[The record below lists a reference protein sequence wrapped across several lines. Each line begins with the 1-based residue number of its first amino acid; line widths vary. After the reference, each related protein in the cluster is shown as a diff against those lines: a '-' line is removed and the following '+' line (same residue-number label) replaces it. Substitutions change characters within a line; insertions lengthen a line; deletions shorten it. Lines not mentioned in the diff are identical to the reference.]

1 MKSNFFEEKF
11 LPIASKIGNQ
21 RHLLALRDGIMFAM
35 PLMIIGSFFIIVAWL
50 EAEWYQNFMAKTF
63 GDNWNAFGDIV
74 YNGTMGIIALIAVF
88 GVAYSLAG
96 SYKVDGKNIDGVPA
110 GVLALAGYLIVNIM
124 STFTVDEESVS
135 AWSPDIF
142 SAQYLFVGLIVAII
156 TAEIYR
162 FFLQKKMIITLPDT
176 VPPTVSRSFTALIP
190 GLVIIIFF
198 LFVRFVFAQTS
209 WETFATFIQVVV
221 TQPFTILGSTYI
233 GTLIASLMEHL
244 LWSFG
249 IHGSSIITS
258 VMEPNWITNADAN
271 LAAVKEGAKTL
282 PHIITYTFYENGI
295 WMGGSGATLPVAI
308 YMMFLAKSKLLK
320 KVGRLAI
327 GPSIFN
333 VNEPIM
339 FGVPVVLNPFLM
351 IPFMLAPV
359 AVLTVT
365 YFGTSMGIF
374 PQTTG
379 TIIPWT
385 TPYFISGYLMTDG
398 KIMGVVRQLVAC
410 AVASTIW
417 FPFIK
422 MWDKKNLE
430 MEKASTAKM
439 WDKKNLEMENA
450 TIN

>member
-1 MKSNFFEEKF
+1 MKNKFFEKKF

-50 EAEWYQNFMAKTF
+50 EAEWYQNFMSKVF
-63 GDNWNAFGDIV
+63 GENWNAFGDIV

-88 GVAYSLAG
+88 GVAYSLAS
-96 SYKVDGKNIDGVPA
+96 SYKVDKKNIDGVPA

-135 AWSPDIF
+135 AWSPDLF
-142 SAQYLFVGLIVAII
+142 SAQYLFLGLIVAII

-162 FFLQKKMIITLPDT
+162 FFLQKKLIITLPDT

-190 GLVIIIFF
+190 GFVIITLF
-198 LFVRFVFAQTS
+198 LLVRYAFSYTG
-209 WETFATFIQVVV
+209 WETFATFIQEVV
-221 TQPFTILGSTYI
+221 TKPFTILGSTYI
-233 GTLIASLMEHL
+233 GTLIASLLEHT

-258 VMEPNWITNADAN
+258 VMEPIWITNADAN
-271 LAAVKEGAKTL
+271 LAAVKEGKAL

-308 YMMFLAKSKLLK
+308 YMMFLAKSRLLK

-339 FGVPVVLNPFLM
+339 FGVPIVLNPFLM
-351 IPFMLAPV
+351 IPFMLAPI

-365 YFGTSMGIF
+365 YFGTAMGIF
-374 PQTTG
+374 PHTTG

-385 TPYFISGYLMTDG
+385 TPYFISGYLMTGG
-398 KIMGVVRQLVAC
+398 KIMGVVMQLVAF
-410 AVASTIW
+410 AVAFATW

-430 MEKASTAKM
+430 MENAS
-439 WDKKNLEMENA
+439 NNQGVSSSNSQ
-450 TIN
+450 TIQG

>member
-1 MKSNFFEEKF
+1 MNSSFFEKKF

-50 EAEWYQNFMAKTF
+50 EADWYQNFMSKVF
-63 GDNWNAFGDIV
+63 GENWNAFGDIV
-74 YNGTMGIIALIAVF
+74 YNGSMGIIALVAVF
-88 GVAYSLAG
+88 GVAYSLAS
-96 SYKVDGKNIDGVPA
+96 SYKVDKKNIDGVPA
-110 GVLALAGYLIVNIM
+110 GVLALASYLIVNIM
-124 STFTVDEESVS
+124 STFKDGKETVS
-135 AWSPDIF
+135 AWSPDLF
-142 SAQYLFVGLIVAII
+142 GAQYLFVGLIIAII

-162 FFLQKKMIITLPDT
+162 YFLQKKIIITLPDT

-190 GLVIIIFF
+190 GFVIILFF
-198 LFVRFVFAQTS
+198 LLVRYGFSHTG
-209 WETFATFIQVVV
+209 WGDFATFVHKVV
-221 TQPFTILGSTYI
+221 TQPFTILGSTYV
-233 GTLIASLMEHL
+233 GTLVACLMEHL

-258 VMEPNWITNADAN
+258 VMEPIWITNADAN
-271 LAAVKEGAKTL
+271 LEALKAGKTL

-308 YMMFLAKSKLLK
+308 YMTFLAKSKLLK

-339 FGVPVVLNPFLM
+339 FGVPIVLNPFLM
-351 IPFMLAPV
+351 IPYILAPV

-365 YFGTSMGIF
+365 YFGTAMGIF
-374 PQTTG
+374 PHTTG

-385 TPYFISGYLMTDG
+385 TPYFISGYLMTGG
-398 KIMGVVRQLVAC
+398 KIMGVVMQLVAF
-410 AVASTIW
+410 AVASIIW
-417 FPFIK
+417 FPFIRI
-422 MWDKKNLE
+422 WDKKNLE
-430 MEKASTAKM
+430 MEKASK
-439 WDKKNLEMENA
+439 
-450 TIN
+450 

>member
-1 MKSNFFEEKF
+1 MKSNFFEKKF

-50 EAEWYQNFMAKTF
+50 EADWYQNFMSKVF
-63 GDNWNAFGDIV
+63 GENWNAFGDIV
-74 YNGTMGIIALIAVF
+74 YNGSMGIIALVAVF
-88 GVAYSLAG
+88 GVAYSLAS
-96 SYKVDGKNIDGVPA
+96 SYKVDKKNIDGVPA
-110 GVLALAGYLIVNIM
+110 GVLALASYLIVNIM
-124 STFTVDEESVS
+124 STFKDGKESVS
-135 AWSPDIF
+135 AWSPDLF
-142 SAQYLFVGLIVAII
+142 GAQYLFVGLIVAII

-162 FFLQKKMIITLPDT
+162 FFLQKKIIITLPDT

-190 GLVIIIFF
+190 GFVIILFF
-198 LFVRFVFAQTS
+198 LLVRYGFSHTG
-209 WETFATFIQVVV
+209 WGDFATFIHKVV
-221 TQPFTILGSTYI
+221 TQPFTILGSTYL
-233 GTLIASLMEHL
+233 GTLVACLMEHL

-258 VMEPNWITNADAN
+258 VMEPIWITNADAN
-271 LAAVKEGAKTL
+271 LAAVKAGKEL

-308 YMMFLAKSKLLK
+308 YMTFLAKSKLLK

-339 FGVPVVLNPFLM
+339 FGVPIVLNPFLM
-351 IPFMLAPV
+351 IPYILAPV

-365 YFGTSMGIF
+365 YFGTAMGIF
-374 PQTTG
+374 PHTTG

-385 TPYFISGYLMTDG
+385 TPYFISGYLMTGG
-398 KIMGVVRQLVAC
+398 KIMGVVMQLVAF
-410 AVASTIW
+410 AVASLIW
-417 FPFIK
+417 FPFIR

-430 MEKASTAKM
+430 LEKASK
-439 WDKKNLEMENA
+439 
-450 TIN
+450 

>member
-1 MKSNFFEEKF
+1 MKSNFFEKKF

-50 EAEWYQNFMAKTF
+50 EAGWYQNFMSKVF
-63 GDNWNAFGDIV
+63 GENWNAFGDIV
-74 YNGTMGIIALIAVF
+74 YNGSMGIIALVAVF
-88 GVAYSLAG
+88 GVAYSLAS
-96 SYKVDGKNIDGVPA
+96 SYKVDKKNIDGVPA
-110 GVLALAGYLIVNIM
+110 GVLALASYLIVNIM
-124 STFTVDEESVS
+124 STFKDGKESVS
-135 AWSPDIF
+135 AWSPDLF
-142 SAQYLFVGLIVAII
+142 GAQYLFVGLIVAII

-162 FFLQKKMIITLPDT
+162 FFLQKKIIITLPDT

-190 GLVIIIFF
+190 GFVIILFF
-198 LFVRFVFAQTS
+198 LLVRYGFSHTG
-209 WETFATFIQVVV
+209 WGDFATFIHKVV

-233 GTLIASLMEHL
+233 GTLVACLMEHL

-258 VMEPNWITNADAN
+258 VMEPIWITNADAN
-271 LAAVKEGAKTL
+271 LAAVKAGKEL

-308 YMMFLAKSKLLK
+308 YMTFLAKSKLLK

-339 FGVPVVLNPFLM
+339 FGVPIVLNPFLM
-351 IPFMLAPV
+351 IPYILAPV

-365 YFGTSMGIF
+365 YFGTAMGIF
-374 PQTTG
+374 PHTTG

-385 TPYFISGYLMTDG
+385 TPYFISGYLMTGG
-398 KIMGVVRQLVAC
+398 KIMGVVMQLVAF
-410 AVASTIW
+410 AVASMIW
-417 FPFIK
+417 FPFIRI
-422 MWDKKNLE
+422 WDKKNLE
-430 MEKASTAKM
+430 LEKASK
-439 WDKKNLEMENA
+439 
-450 TIN
+450 

>member
-1 MKSNFFEEKF
+1 MNSKFFEKKF

-50 EAEWYQNFMAKTF
+50 EAEWYQNFMSKVF
-63 GDNWNAFGDIV
+63 GENWNAFGDIV
-74 YNGTMGIIALIAVF
+74 YNGSMGIIALVAVF
-88 GVAYSLAG
+88 GVAYSLAS
-96 SYKVDGKNIDGVPA
+96 SYKVDKKNIDGVPA
-110 GVLALAGYLIVNIM
+110 GVLALASYLIVNIM
-124 STFTVDEESVS
+124 STFKDGKETVS
-135 AWSPDIF
+135 AWSPDLF
-142 SAQYLFVGLIVAII
+142 GAQYLFVGLIIAII

-162 FFLQKKMIITLPDT
+162 YFLQKKIIITLPDT

-190 GLVIIIFF
+190 GFVIILFF
-198 LFVRFVFAQTS
+198 LLVRYGFSHTG
-209 WETFATFIQVVV
+209 WGDFATFVHKVV

-233 GTLIASLMEHL
+233 GTLVACLMEHL

-258 VMEPNWITNADAN
+258 VMEPIWITNADAN
-271 LAAVKEGAKTL
+271 LAAVKAGKEL

-308 YMMFLAKSKLLK
+308 YMTFLAKSKLLK

-339 FGVPVVLNPFLM
+339 FGVPIVLNPFLM
-351 IPFMLAPV
+351 IPYILAPV

-365 YFGTSMGIF
+365 YFGTAMGIF
-374 PQTTG
+374 PHTTG

-385 TPYFISGYLMTDG
+385 TPYFISGYLMTGG
-398 KIMGVVRQLVAC
+398 KIMGVVMQLVAF
-410 AVASTIW
+410 AVASAIW
-417 FPFIK
+417 FPFIR

-430 MEKASTAKM
+430 
-439 WDKKNLEMENA
+439 LEN
-450 TIN
+450 TSK

>member
-1 MKSNFFEEKF
+1 MNSSFFEKKF

-50 EAEWYQNFMAKTF
+50 EADWYQNFMAKVF
-63 GDNWNAFGDIV
+63 GENWNAFGDIV
-74 YNGTMGIIALIAVF
+74 YNGSMGIIALVAVF
-88 GVAYSLAG
+88 GVAYSLAS
-96 SYKVDGKNIDGVPA
+96 SYKVDKKNIDGVPA
-110 GVLALAGYLIVNIM
+110 GVLALASYLIVNIM
-124 STFTVDEESVS
+124 STFKDGKETVS
-135 AWSPDIF
+135 AWSPDLF
-142 SAQYLFVGLIVAII
+142 GAQYLFVGLIIAII

-162 FFLQKKMIITLPDT
+162 YFLQKKIIITLPDT

-190 GLVIIIFF
+190 GFVIILFF
-198 LFVRFVFAQTS
+198 LLVRYGFSHTG
-209 WETFATFIQVVV
+209 WGDFATFVHKVV
-221 TQPFTILGSTYI
+221 TQPFTILGSTYV
-233 GTLIASLMEHL
+233 GTLVACLMEHL

-258 VMEPNWITNADAN
+258 VMEPIWITNADAN
-271 LAAVKEGAKTL
+271 LEALKAGKTL

-308 YMMFLAKSKLLK
+308 YMAFLAKSKLLK

-339 FGVPVVLNPFLM
+339 FGVPIVLNPFLM
-351 IPFMLAPV
+351 IPYILAPV

-365 YFGTSMGIF
+365 YFGTAMGIF
-374 PQTTG
+374 PHTTG

-385 TPYFISGYLMTDG
+385 TPYFISGYLMTGG
-398 KIMGVVRQLVAC
+398 KIMGVVMQLVAF
-410 AVASTIW
+410 AVASIIW
-417 FPFIK
+417 FPFIRI
-422 MWDKKNLE
+422 WDKKNLE
-430 MEKASTAKM
+430 MEKASK
-439 WDKKNLEMENA
+439 
-450 TIN
+450 

>member
-1 MKSNFFEEKF
+1 MNSKFFEKKF

-50 EAEWYQNFMAKTF
+50 EADWYQNFMSKVF
-63 GDNWNAFGDIV
+63 GENWNAFGDIV
-74 YNGTMGIIALIAVF
+74 YNGSMGIIALVAVF
-88 GVAYSLAG
+88 GVAYSLAS
-96 SYKVDGKNIDGVPA
+96 SYKVDKKNIDGVPA
-110 GVLALAGYLIVNIM
+110 GVLALASYLIVNIM
-124 STFTVDEESVS
+124 STFKDGKESVS
-135 AWSPDIF
+135 AWSPDLF
-142 SAQYLFVGLIVAII
+142 GAQYLFVGLIVAIV

-162 FFLQKKMIITLPDT
+162 YFLQKKIIITLPDT

-190 GLVIIIFF
+190 GFVIILFF
-198 LFVRFVFAQTS
+198 LLVRYGFSHTG
-209 WETFATFIQVVV
+209 WGDFATFVHKVV

-233 GTLIASLMEHL
+233 GTLVACLMEHL

-258 VMEPNWITNADAN
+258 VMEPIWITNADAN
-271 LAAVKEGAKTL
+271 LAAVKAGKEL

-308 YMMFLAKSKLLK
+308 YMTFLAKSKLLK

-339 FGVPVVLNPFLM
+339 FGVPIVLNPFLM
-351 IPFMLAPV
+351 IPYILAPV

-365 YFGTSMGIF
+365 YFGTAMGIF
-374 PQTTG
+374 PHTTG

-385 TPYFISGYLMTDG
+385 TPYFISGYLMTGG
-398 KIMGVVRQLVAC
+398 KLMGVVMQLVAF
-410 AVASTIW
+410 AVASSIW
-417 FPFIK
+417 FPFIRL
-422 MWDKKNLE
+422 WDKKNLE
-430 MEKASTAKM
+430 LEKANK
-439 WDKKNLEMENA
+439 
-450 TIN
+450 

>member
-1 MKSNFFEEKF
+1 MNSSFFEKKF

-50 EAEWYQNFMAKTF
+50 EADWYQNFMSKVF
-63 GDNWNAFGDIV
+63 GENWNAFGDIV
-74 YNGTMGIIALIAVF
+74 YNGSMGIIALVAVF
-88 GVAYSLAG
+88 GVAYSLAS
-96 SYKVDGKNIDGVPA
+96 SYKVDKKNIDGVPA
-110 GVLALAGYLIVNIM
+110 GVLALASYLIVNIM
-124 STFTVDEESVS
+124 STFKDGKETVS
-135 AWSPDIF
+135 AWSPDLF
-142 SAQYLFVGLIVAII
+142 GAQYLFVGLIIAII

-162 FFLQKKMIITLPDT
+162 YFLQKKIIITLPDT

-190 GLVIIIFF
+190 GFVIILFF
-198 LFVRFVFAQTS
+198 LLVRYGFSHTG
-209 WETFATFIQVVV
+209 WGDFATFVHKVV

-233 GTLIASLMEHL
+233 GTLVACLMEHL

-258 VMEPNWITNADAN
+258 VMEPIWITNADAN
-271 LAAVKEGAKTL
+271 LEALKAGKTL

-308 YMMFLAKSKLLK
+308 YMTFLAKSKLLK

-339 FGVPVVLNPFLM
+339 FGVPIVLNPFLM
-351 IPFMLAPV
+351 IPYILAPV

-365 YFGTSMGIF
+365 YFGTAMGIF
-374 PQTTG
+374 PHTTG

-385 TPYFISGYLMTDG
+385 TPYFISGYLMTGG
-398 KIMGVVRQLVAC
+398 KIMGVVMQLVAF
-410 AVASTIW
+410 AVASIIW
-417 FPFIK
+417 FPFIRI
-422 MWDKKNLE
+422 WDKKNLE
-430 MEKASTAKM
+430 MEKASK
-439 WDKKNLEMENA
+439 
-450 TIN
+450 

>member
-1 MKSNFFEEKF
+1 MNSSFFEKKF

-50 EAEWYQNFMAKTF
+50 EADWYQNFMAKVF
-63 GDNWNAFGDIV
+63 GENWNAFGDIV
-74 YNGTMGIIALIAVF
+74 YNGSMGIIALVAVF
-88 GVAYSLAG
+88 GVAYSLAS
-96 SYKVDGKNIDGVPA
+96 SYKVDKKNIDGVPA
-110 GVLALAGYLIVNIM
+110 GVLALASYLIVNIM
-124 STFTVDEESVS
+124 STFKDGKETVS
-135 AWSPDIF
+135 AWSPDLF
-142 SAQYLFVGLIVAII
+142 GAQYLFVGLIIAII

-162 FFLQKKMIITLPDT
+162 YFLQKKIIITLPDT

-190 GLVIIIFF
+190 GFVIILFF
-198 LFVRFVFAQTS
+198 LLVRYGFSHTG
-209 WETFATFIQVVV
+209 WGDFATFVHKVV

-233 GTLIASLMEHL
+233 GTLVACLMEHL

-258 VMEPNWITNADAN
+258 VMEPIWITNADAN
-271 LAAVKEGAKTL
+271 LEALKAGKTL

-308 YMMFLAKSKLLK
+308 YMAFLAKSKLLK

-339 FGVPVVLNPFLM
+339 FGVPIVLNPFLM
-351 IPFMLAPV
+351 IPYILAPV

-365 YFGTSMGIF
+365 YFGTAMGIF
-374 PQTTG
+374 PHTTG

-385 TPYFISGYLMTDG
+385 TPYFISGYLMTGG
-398 KIMGVVRQLVAC
+398 KIMGVVMQLVAF
-410 AVASTIW
+410 AVASIIW
-417 FPFIK
+417 FPFIRI
-422 MWDKKNLE
+422 WDKKNLE
-430 MEKASTAKM
+430 MEKASK
-439 WDKKNLEMENA
+439 
-450 TIN
+450 

>member
-1 MKSNFFEEKF
+1 MNSNFFEKKF

-50 EAEWYQNFMAKTF
+50 EADWYQNFMSKIF
-63 GDNWNAFGDIV
+63 GENWNAFGDIV
-74 YNGTMGIIALIAVF
+74 YNGSMGIIALVAVF
-88 GVAYSLAG
+88 GVAYSLAS
-96 SYKVDGKNIDGVPA
+96 SYKVDKKNIDGVPA
-110 GVLALAGYLIVNIM
+110 GVLALASYLIVNIM
-124 STFTVDEESVS
+124 STFKDGKESVS
-135 AWSPDIF
+135 AWSPDLF
-142 SAQYLFVGLIVAII
+142 GAQYLFVGLLVAII

-162 FFLQKKMIITLPDT
+162 FFLQKKIIITLPDT

-190 GLVIIIFF
+190 GFVIILFF
-198 LFVRFVFAQTS
+198 LLVRYGFSHTG
-209 WETFATFIQVVV
+209 WGDFATFVHKVV

-233 GTLIASLMEHL
+233 GTLVACLMEHL

-258 VMEPNWITNADAN
+258 VMEPIWITNADAN
-271 LAAVKEGAKTL
+271 LAAVKAGKEL

-308 YMMFLAKSKLLK
+308 YMTFLAKSKLLK

-339 FGVPVVLNPFLM
+339 FGVPIVLNPFLM
-351 IPFMLAPV
+351 IPYILAPV

-365 YFGTSMGIF
+365 YFGTAMGIF
-374 PQTTG
+374 PHTTG

-385 TPYFISGYLMTDG
+385 TPYFISGYLMTGG
-398 KIMGVVRQLVAC
+398 KIMGVVMQLVAF
-410 AVASTIW
+410 AVASIIW
-417 FPFIK
+417 FPFIRI
-422 MWDKKNLE
+422 WDKKNLE
-430 MEKASTAKM
+430 LEKASK
-439 WDKKNLEMENA
+439 
-450 TIN
+450 

>member
-1 MKSNFFEEKF
+1 MNSSFFEKKF

-50 EAEWYQNFMAKTF
+50 EADWYQNFMSKVF
-63 GDNWNAFGDIV
+63 GENWNAFGDIV
-74 YNGTMGIIALIAVF
+74 YNGSMGIIALVAVF
-88 GVAYSLAG
+88 GVAYSLAS
-96 SYKVDGKNIDGVPA
+96 SYKVDKKNIDGVPA
-110 GVLALAGYLIVNIM
+110 GVLALASYLIVNIM
-124 STFTVDEESVS
+124 STFKDGKETVS
-135 AWSPDIF
+135 AWSPDLF
-142 SAQYLFVGLIVAII
+142 GAQYLFVGLIIAII

-162 FFLQKKMIITLPDT
+162 YFLQKKIIITLPDT

-190 GLVIIIFF
+190 GFVIILFF
-198 LFVRFVFAQTS
+198 LLVRYGFSHTG
-209 WETFATFIQVVV
+209 WGDFATFVHKVV
-221 TQPFTILGSTYI
+221 TQPFTILGSTYV
-233 GTLIASLMEHL
+233 GTLVACLMEHL

-258 VMEPNWITNADAN
+258 VMEPIWITNADAN
-271 LAAVKEGAKTL
+271 LEALKAGKTL

-308 YMMFLAKSKLLK
+308 YMTFLAKSKLLK

-339 FGVPVVLNPFLM
+339 FGVPIVLNPFLM
-351 IPFMLAPV
+351 IPYILAPI

-365 YFGTSMGIF
+365 YFGTAMGIF
-374 PQTTG
+374 PHTTG

-385 TPYFISGYLMTDG
+385 TPYFISGYLMTGG
-398 KIMGVVRQLVAC
+398 KIMGVVMQLVAF
-410 AVASTIW
+410 AVASIIW
-417 FPFIK
+417 FPFIRI
-422 MWDKKNLE
+422 WDKKNLE
-430 MEKASTAKM
+430 MEKASK
-439 WDKKNLEMENA
+439 
-450 TIN
+450 

>member
-1 MKSNFFEEKF
+1 MNTKFFERKF

-50 EAEWYQNFMAKTF
+50 EADWYQNFMSKVF
-63 GDNWNAFGDIV
+63 GENWNAFGDIV
-74 YNGTMGIIALIAVF
+74 YNGSMGIIALVAVF
-88 GVAYSLAG
+88 GVAYSLAS
-96 SYKVDGKNIDGVPA
+96 SYKVDKKNIDGVPA
-110 GVLALAGYLIVNIM
+110 GVLALASYLIVNIM
-124 STFTVDEESVS
+124 STFKDGKESVS
-135 AWSPDIF
+135 AWSPDLF
-142 SAQYLFVGLIVAII
+142 GAQYLFVGLIVAIV

-162 FFLQKKMIITLPDT
+162 YFLQKKIIITLPDT

-190 GLVIIIFF
+190 GFVIILFF
-198 LFVRFVFAQTS
+198 LLVRYGFSHTG
-209 WETFATFIQVVV
+209 WGDFATFVHKVV

-233 GTLIASLMEHL
+233 GTLVACLMEHL

-258 VMEPNWITNADAN
+258 VMEPIWLTNADAN
-271 LAAVKEGAKTL
+271 LTAVKAGKEL

-308 YMMFLAKSKLLK
+308 YMTFLAKSKLLK

-339 FGVPVVLNPFLM
+339 FGVPIVLNPFLM
-351 IPFMLAPV
+351 IPYILAPV

-365 YFGTSMGIF
+365 YFGTAMGIF
-374 PQTTG
+374 PHTTG

-385 TPYFISGYLMTDG
+385 TPYFISGYLMTGG
-398 KIMGVVRQLVAC
+398 KIMGVVMQLVAF
-410 AVASTIW
+410 AVASIIW
-417 FPFIK
+417 FPFIR

-430 MEKASTAKM
+430 LEKASK
-439 WDKKNLEMENA
+439 
-450 TIN
+450 

>member
-1 MKSNFFEEKF
+1 MNSKFFEKKF

-50 EAEWYQNFMAKTF
+50 EADWYQNFMSKVF
-63 GDNWNAFGDIV
+63 GENWNAFGDIV
-74 YNGTMGIIALIAVF
+74 YNGSMGIIALVAVF
-88 GVAYSLAG
+88 GVAYSLAS
-96 SYKVDGKNIDGVPA
+96 SYKVDKKNIDGVPA
-110 GVLALAGYLIVNIM
+110 GVLALASYLIVNIM
-124 STFTVDEESVS
+124 STFKDGKESVS
-135 AWSPDIF
+135 AWSPDLF
-142 SAQYLFVGLIVAII
+142 GAQYLFVGLIVAIV

-162 FFLQKKMIITLPDT
+162 YFLQKKIIITLPDT

-190 GLVIIIFF
+190 GFVIILFF
-198 LFVRFVFAQTS
+198 LLVRYGFSHTG
-209 WETFATFIQVVV
+209 WGDFATFVHKVV

-233 GTLIASLMEHL
+233 GTLVACLMEHL

-258 VMEPNWITNADAN
+258 VMEPIWITNADAN
-271 LAAVKEGAKTL
+271 LAAVKAGKEL

-308 YMMFLAKSKLLK
+308 YMTFLAKSKLLK

-339 FGVPVVLNPFLM
+339 FGVPIVLNPFLM
-351 IPFMLAPV
+351 IPYILAPV

-365 YFGTSMGIF
+365 YFGTAMGIF
-374 PQTTG
+374 PHTTG

-385 TPYFISGYLMTDG
+385 TPYFISGYLMTGG
-398 KIMGVVRQLVAC
+398 KIMGVVMQLVAF
-410 AVASTIW
+410 AVASIIW
-417 FPFIK
+417 FPFIRI
-422 MWDKKNLE
+422 WDKKNLE
-430 MEKASTAKM
+430 LEKASK
-439 WDKKNLEMENA
+439 
-450 TIN
+450 

>member
-1 MKSNFFEEKF
+1 MNSSFFEKKF

-50 EAEWYQNFMAKTF
+50 EADWYQNFMAKVF
-63 GDNWNAFGDIV
+63 GENWNAFGDIV
-74 YNGTMGIIALIAVF
+74 YNGSMGIIALVAVF
-88 GVAYSLAG
+88 GVAYSLAS
-96 SYKVDGKNIDGVPA
+96 SYKVDKKNIDGVPA
-110 GVLALAGYLIVNIM
+110 GVLALASYLIVNIM
-124 STFTVDEESVS
+124 STFKDGKETVS
-135 AWSPDIF
+135 AWSPDLF
-142 SAQYLFVGLIVAII
+142 GAQYLFVGLIIAII

-162 FFLQKKMIITLPDT
+162 YFLQKKIIITLPDT

-190 GLVIIIFF
+190 GFVIILFF
-198 LFVRFVFAQTS
+198 LLVRYGFSHTG
-209 WETFATFIQVVV
+209 WGDFATFVHKVV

-233 GTLIASLMEHL
+233 GTLVACLMEHL

-258 VMEPNWITNADAN
+258 VMEPIWITNADAN
-271 LAAVKEGAKTL
+271 LEALKAGKTL

-308 YMMFLAKSKLLK
+308 YMTFLAKSKLLK

-339 FGVPVVLNPFLM
+339 FGVPIVLNPFLM
-351 IPFMLAPV
+351 IPYILAPV

-365 YFGTSMGIF
+365 YFGTAMGIF
-374 PQTTG
+374 PHTTG

-385 TPYFISGYLMTDG
+385 TPYFISGYLMTGG
-398 KIMGVVRQLVAC
+398 KIMGVVMQLVAF
-410 AVASTIW
+410 AVASIIW
-417 FPFIK
+417 FPFIRI
-422 MWDKKNLE
+422 WDKKNLE
-430 MEKASTAKM
+430 MEKASK
-439 WDKKNLEMENA
+439 
-450 TIN
+450 

>member
-1 MKSNFFEEKF
+1 MKNKFFEKKF

-50 EAEWYQNFMAKTF
+50 EAEWYQNFMSKVF
-63 GDNWNAFGDIV
+63 GENWNAFGDIV

-88 GVAYSLAG
+88 GVAYSLAS
-96 SYKVDGKNIDGVPA
+96 SYKVDKKNIDGVPA

-124 STFTVDEESVS
+124 STFTVDKESVS
-135 AWSPDIF
+135 AWSPDLF
-142 SAQYLFVGLIVAII
+142 SAQYLFLGLIVAII

-162 FFLQKKMIITLPDT
+162 FFLQKKLIITLPDT

-190 GLVIIIFF
+190 GFVIITLF
-198 LFVRFVFAQTS
+198 LLLRYAFSYTG
-209 WETFATFIQVVV
+209 WETFATFIQEVV
-221 TQPFTILGSTYI
+221 TKPFTILGSTYI
-233 GTLIASLMEHL
+233 GTLIASLLEHT

-258 VMEPNWITNADAN
+258 VMEPIWITNADAN
-271 LAAVKEGAKTL
+271 LAAVKEGKAL

-339 FGVPVVLNPFLM
+339 FGVPIVLNPFLM
-351 IPFMLAPV
+351 IPFMLAPI

-365 YFGTSMGIF
+365 YFGTAMGIF
-374 PQTTG
+374 PHTTG

-385 TPYFISGYLMTDG
+385 TPYFISGYLMTGG
-398 KIMGVVRQLVAC
+398 KIMGVVMQLVAF
-410 AVASTIW
+410 AVAFAIW

-430 MEKASTAKM
+430 MENAS
-439 WDKKNLEMENA
+439 NNQRVSSSNSQ
-450 TIN
+450 TIQG

>member
-1 MKSNFFEEKF
+1 MNSSFFEKKF

-50 EAEWYQNFMAKTF
+50 EADWYQNFMAKVF
-63 GDNWNAFGDIV
+63 GENWNAFGDIV
-74 YNGTMGIIALIAVF
+74 YNGSMGIIALVAVF
-88 GVAYSLAG
+88 GVAYSLAS
-96 SYKVDGKNIDGVPA
+96 SYKVDKKNIDGVPA
-110 GVLALAGYLIVNIM
+110 GVLALASYLIVNIM
-124 STFTVDEESVS
+124 STFKDGKETVS
-135 AWSPDIF
+135 AWSPDLF
-142 SAQYLFVGLIVAII
+142 GAQYLFVGLIIAII

-162 FFLQKKMIITLPDT
+162 YFLQKKIIITLPDT

-190 GLVIIIFF
+190 GFVIILFF
-198 LFVRFVFAQTS
+198 LLVRYGFSHTG
-209 WETFATFIQVVV
+209 WGDFATFVHKVV

-233 GTLIASLMEHL
+233 GTLVACLMEHL

-258 VMEPNWITNADAN
+258 VMEPIWITNADAN
-271 LAAVKEGAKTL
+271 LEALKAGKAL

-308 YMMFLAKSKLLK
+308 YMTFLAKSKLLK

-339 FGVPVVLNPFLM
+339 FGVPIVLNPFLM
-351 IPFMLAPV
+351 IPYILAPV

-365 YFGTSMGIF
+365 YFGTVMGIF
-374 PQTTG
+374 PHTTG

-385 TPYFISGYLMTDG
+385 TPYFISGYLMTGG
-398 KIMGVVRQLVAC
+398 KIMGVVMQLVAF
-410 AVASTIW
+410 AVASIIW
-417 FPFIK
+417 FPFIRI
-422 MWDKKNLE
+422 WDKKNLE
-430 MEKASTAKM
+430 MEKASK
-439 WDKKNLEMENA
+439 
-450 TIN
+450 

>member
-1 MKSNFFEEKF
+1 MKSNFFEKKF

-50 EAEWYQNFMAKTF
+50 EAEWYQNFMSKVF
-63 GDNWNAFGDIV
+63 GENWNAFGDIV
-74 YNGTMGIIALIAVF
+74 YNGSMGIIALVAVF
-88 GVAYSLAG
+88 GVAYSLAS
-96 SYKVDGKNIDGVPA
+96 SYKVDKKNIDGVPA
-110 GVLALAGYLIVNIM
+110 GVLALASYLIVNIM
-124 STFTVDEESVS
+124 STFKDGKESVT
-135 AWSPDIF
+135 AWSPDLF
-142 SAQYLFVGLIVAII
+142 GAQYLFVGLIVAII

-162 FFLQKKMIITLPDT
+162 YFLQKKIIITLPDT

-190 GLVIIIFF
+190 GFVIILFF
-198 LFVRFVFAQTS
+198 LLVRYGFSHTG
-209 WETFATFIQVVV
+209 WGDFATFVQKVV

-233 GTLIASLMEHL
+233 GTLVACLMEHL

-258 VMEPNWITNADAN
+258 VMEPIWITNADAN
-271 LAAVKEGAKTL
+271 LAAVKAGKDI

-308 YMMFLAKSKLLK
+308 YMTFLAKSKLLK

-339 FGVPVVLNPFLM
+339 FGVPIVLNPFLM
-351 IPFMLAPV
+351 IPYILAPI

-374 PQTTG
+374 PHTTG

-385 TPYFISGYLMTDG
+385 TPYFISGYLMTGG
-398 KIMGVVRQLVAC
+398 KIMGVVMQLVAF

-417 FPFIK
+417 FPFIR
-422 MWDKKNLE
+422 MWDKKNLD
-430 MEKASTAKM
+430 MEKAS
-439 WDKKNLEMENA
+439 N
-450 TIN
+450 